1 MTNEKLIGV
10 ILPRIGADIFSRII
24 EGITQELKKYGYNI
38 VLANTKE
45 KEEEELK
52 YLNIFQKENISGIIF
67 FPFSITERHIKVLN
81 NMEKPVVIL
90 GREASKVRTSYVTY
104 DDYFSAKEAVE
115 YLIEKGHKKIA
126 YIGVSGNMS
135 VQNLRR
141 DGYIDALVEND
152 IPVKNKYQVTG
163 QFDVKSGYF
172 AMKELLNLD
181 EKPTAIFAALDSLA
195 FGAMRAIYEA
205 GYKVPDDFS
214 IIGIDDMETSS
225 YYIPALTSINYNYK
239 FSGESAAKLII
250 EKIEDKNTM
259 NKKIVI
265 SYELKERE
273 SVKDIN

>member
-1 MTNEKLIGV
+1 MSSEKLIGV

-52 YLNIFQKENISGIIF
+52 YLDIFQKENISGIIF
-67 FPFSITERHIKVLN
+67 FPFSITENHIKTLN
-81 NMEKPVVIL
+81 NMKKPVVVL
-90 GREASKVRTSYVTY
+90 GREASKIRTSYVTY
-104 DDYFSAKEAVE
+104 DDYFSAKEVVE
-115 YLIEKGHKKIA
+115 YLISKGHKKIA

-141 DGYIDALVEND
+141 DGYIDALLENNLS
-152 IPVKNKYQVTG
+152 VKNRYQVIG
-163 QFDVKSGYF
+163 KFDVKSGYT
-172 AMKELLNLD
+172 AMKKILALE
-181 EKPTAIFAALDSLA
+181 EKPTAVFAALDSLA

-205 GYKVPDDFS
+205 GYKVPEDFS
-214 IIGIDDMETSS
+214 IVGIDDMETSS
-225 YYIPALTSINYNYK
+225 YYIPSLTSIKYNYK

-250 EKIEDKNTM
+250 EKIENKNTM